1 MRAVI
6 IAALLCGAA
15 VRTAPGWTLEAPAAR
30 RTACVI
36 SFNSFDEIQAF
47 RSSLSPDEFE
57 FLDLAPQGPL
67 PAETAEPTGDQ
78 PPPWIFD
85 RCRPDIRCDVAIYSA
100 EFAGRFFGK
109 NGFSLSLQEMEE
121 ASCQA
126 RCDGLFHDPQEVFLL
141 ACNTLATKDQD
152 GRTPEEYL
160 RILLDH
166 GFDRASAEQ
175 VVELRYGPLGPSFRE
190 ALRRIFAGVPQ
201 IYGFSSVAPKAV
213 VTAPMLARYLAAKGD
228 YTQHLEQAAGRS
240 DRNVDLLRAFKDT
253 ALTQTTGLK
262 RSEPGAQDRDAVCAL
277 YDEGRRVPDRLRIA
291 HAMMSRDDFLAFVPT
306 LEVFLAR
313 HPPDRFDG
321 ESRALFEEITT
332 LDAARERILRLVT
345 DLNVSALKLQLA
357 HFALEMDWITGEELR
372 RIAVDGTKKLLFR
385 PLTSEAVDI
394 ICEIAKRQN
403 LGDDFQSPDLSTG
416 LFEVSE
422 GVRLLDCL
430 RPADERVNPRLADA
444 LDGADPSLRLWAGYA
459 LSRRLPLDDSTLTRL
474 AGYLND
480 GLPDLRARVRWTFV
494 AQGPLSNEASEA
506 VHAQDPVLA
515 EELGRRY
522 RSAARRR

>member
-1 MRAVI
+1 M
-6 IAALLCGAA
+6 
-15 VRTAPGWTLEAPAAR
+15 
-30 RTACVI
+30 I
-36 SFNSFDEIQAF
+36 SFNSFDEIEAF
-47 RSSLSPDEFE
+47 RSFLSPDEFE
-57 FLDLAPQGPL
+57 FLDLAPQSMPL
-67 PAETAEPTGDQ
+67 QTSGDQ
-78 PPPWIFD
+78 PRPWIFD
-85 RCRPDIRCDVAIYSA
+85 RCRPEIRCDVAIYSA

-126 RCDGLFHDPQEVFLL
+126 RCDGLFHHPQEVFLL

-152 GRTPEEYL
+152 GRAPEEYL
-160 RILLDH
+160 RILLNH

-228 YTQHLEQAAGRS
+228 YTQHLKQAAGRS

-253 ALTQTTGLK
+253 ALTQTTGLE

-277 YDEGRRVPDRLRIA
+277 YDEWRSVPDRLRIA
-291 HAMMSRDDFLAFVPT
+291 RAMMSRDDFLAFVPT
-306 LEVFLAR
+306 LEVFLSR
-313 HPPDRFDG
+313 HPPERFDG

-332 LDAARERILRLVT
+332 LDAARERILELVT

-357 HFALEMDWITGEELR
+357 QFALEMDWITGEELR
-372 RIAVDGTKKLLFR
+372 RIAVDGAKQLLSR

-403 LGDDFQSPDLSTG
+403 LGADFQSPELSTR
-416 LFEVSE
+416 LFENPE

-430 RPADERVNPRLADA
+430 QPADERVNPRLANA

-474 AGYLND
+474 AGYVND
-480 GLPDLRARVRWTFV
+480 GLTDLRTRVRWAFV
-494 AQGPLSNEASEA
+494 AQGPLSNEVSEA
-506 VHAQDPVLA
+506 IRARDPALA
-515 EELGRRY
+515 DELRERHPSG
-522 RSAARRR
+522 ARRR

>member
-262 RSEPGAQDRDAVCAL
+262 RSEPGA
-277 YDEGRRVPDRLRIA
+277 
-291 HAMMSRDDFLAFVPT
+291 
-306 LEVFLAR
+306 
-313 HPPDRFDG
+313 
-321 ESRALFEEITT
+321 
-332 LDAARERILRLVT
+332 
-345 DLNVSALKLQLA
+345 
-357 HFALEMDWITGEELR
+357 
-372 RIAVDGTKKLLFR
+372 
-385 PLTSEAVDI
+385 
-394 ICEIAKRQN
+394 
-403 LGDDFQSPDLSTG
+403 
-416 LFEVSE
+416 
-422 GVRLLDCL
+422 
-430 RPADERVNPRLADA
+430 
-444 LDGADPSLRLWAGYA
+444 
-459 LSRRLPLDDSTLTRL
+459 
-474 AGYLND
+474 
-480 GLPDLRARVRWTFV
+480 
-494 AQGPLSNEASEA
+494 
-506 VHAQDPVLA
+506 
-515 EELGRRY
+515 
-522 RSAARRR
+522 